1 MGFIDE
7 FADVTGSGV
16 YLRNKTIPL
25 DDIGVQNELKVAQ
38 AVRNMGDPIRK
49 LQVKIPGVQGPI
61 DVVSQGR
68 AIEVK
73 TSPNNGDLQQWK
85 DQVVRLVNYAK
96 ANGLQAEYWFENSI
110 RGDRLD
116 FLLQNG
122 VRPVTI
128 P

>member
-1 MGFIDE
+1 M
-7 FADVTGSGV
+7 
-16 YLRNKTIPL
+16 
-25 DDIGVQNELKVAQ
+25 
-38 AVRNMGDPIRK
+38 
-49 LQVKIPGVQGPI
+49 
-61 DVVSQGR
+61 SQGR